1 MKIKRKLYTK
11 SQSNQEE
18 TPQITSK
25 DLQFEQGRL
34 QRELMKTQ
42 RLRQKMQQEERQNDA
57 KRLMQLQ
64 KMEQKKDME
73 EDKARIRIKKMEDDK
88 EEKTSLYKSKPHL
101 VAPVPMK

>member
-11 SQSNQEE
+11 FQGNQEE
-18 TPQITSK
+18 VPQITSK
-25 DLQFEQGRL
+25 DLQLEQGRL

>member
-11 SQSNQEE
+11 SQNNQEE
-18 TPQITSK
+18 APQITSK
-25 DLQFEQGRL
+25 DLQLEQGRL

-88 EEKTSLYKSKPHL
+88 EEKTSLYKSKPHS